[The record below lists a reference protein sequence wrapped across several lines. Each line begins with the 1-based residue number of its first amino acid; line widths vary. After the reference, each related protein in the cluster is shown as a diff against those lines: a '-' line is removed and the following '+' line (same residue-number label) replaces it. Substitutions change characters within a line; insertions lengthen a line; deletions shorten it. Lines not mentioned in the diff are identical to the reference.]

1 MRKSFAVAVGAGAMF
16 VASLVSGPV
25 GAQSTQTTQTT
36 QTTTQNGDIVG
47 PHNPYCGAWVNG
59 AFQANG
65 NCVTETTT
73 TTTTTQPAPGAA
85 MNGNGGVA
93 MSGSGPAHPTRYN
106 ERVSGQI
113 TNVSGHLVTL
123 QHGNNTLIVDDSR
136 ALNRQDTGHVA
147 TGRDVI
153 AHGYWED
160 GTFYASSFQ

>member
-1 MRKSFAVAVGAGAMF
+1 MRKSFAIAVGAGAML

-36 QTTTQNGDIVG
+36 QTTTQSGDIVG
-47 PHNPYCGAWVNG
+47 PHNPYCGAWADG

-65 NCVTETTT
+65 NCVTETITT
-73 TTTTTQPAPGAA
+73 TTNTQP
-85 MNGNGGVA
+85 VA
-93 MSGSGPAHPTRYN
+93 MTAGAPAPTRFG

-113 TNVSGHLVTL
+113 TNVSGHLITL
-123 QHGNNTLIVDDSR
+123 QHGSNTLIVDDSR

-147 TGRDVI
+147 TGRDVT

>member
-1 MRKSFAVAVGAGAMF
+1 MRKSFAIAVGAGAMF

-47 PHNPYCGAWVNG
+47 PHNPYCGAWVAG
-59 AFQANG
+59 AFQTNG

-73 TTTTTQPAPGAA
+73 TTTNTQPAANMA
-85 MNGNGGVA
+85 MTGG
-93 MSGSGPAHPTRYN
+93 GPAPTRYA

-113 TNVSGHLVTL
+113 TNVSGHLITL
-123 QHGNNTLIVDDSR
+123 QHGSNTLIVDDSR
-136 ALNRQDTGHVA
+136 ALNHDDTGHVA
-147 TGRDVI
+147 TGRDVV

>member
-16 VASLVSGPV
+16 VASLISGPV
-25 GAQSTQTTQTT
+25 GAQTT
-36 QTTTQNGDIVG
+36 QTTTQSGDIVG

-65 NCVTETTT
+65 NCVTETITT
-73 TTTTTQPAPGAA
+73 TTNSQPVAMTGSAPAP
-85 MNGNGGVA
+85 M
-93 MSGSGPAHPTRYN
+93 RYG

-136 ALNRQDTGHVA
+136 ALNREDTGHVA
-147 TGRDVI
+147 QGRDIV